1 MLYQGQ
7 KIKATF
13 TADGGF
19 TVSGIT
25 SVEFDGINAAVDED
39 SKTFGISAKRCD
51 VNRNALTSP
60 PALAVGTTLFIC
72 IDSTDVNAVI
82 KSVDTFG
89 ATKTSGGALTNLLT
103 GNTEVKGEGTDAV
116 TIGTRPF
123 VQFFADTTP
132 LEIRGTVTLEVT
144 DNGVT
149 RRHLV
154 RILQT
159 GLSEEFELEV
169 ELEAVE
175 ESSAN
180 SAAFSTAAVALSGGI
195 IAAIM

>member
-72 IDSTDVNAVI
+72 IDSTDANAVI
-82 KSVDTFG
+82 KSVNTFG
-89 ATKTSGGALTNLLT
+89 AEKNGVALTDLLT

-123 VQFFADTTP
+123 VQFFDDTTP

-144 DNGVT
+144 DNGAT

-154 RILQT
+154 RVLQT

-175 ESSAN
+175 DSSAN
-180 SAAFSTAAVALSGGI
+180 SAAFSTAAVALLG
-195 IAAIM
+195 AIVVATM